1 MIEDALMSKMNDE
14 YQDLIKN
21 KPVKENRF
29 DIFYDTKL
37 KKWHIA
43 KFDLHNKIC
52 DRAITL
58 LNKGKLH

>member
-1 MIEDALMSKMNDE
+1 MIKDSLIRKMNDE
-14 YQDLIKN
+14 YQDIIKN

-43 KFDLHNKIC
+43 KSDLHNKIC

-58 LNKGKLH
+58 LNRGKLH